1 MVSEIT
7 MLVSNTC
14 GTNRL
19 VNVECILLQSLQD
32 DVCDVD
38 KSLDAFIKIS
48 SVVTQDDEKT
58 KTVACECA
66 GLYCLIFK

>member
-19 VNVECILLQSLQD
+19 VNDECILLQCLQG
-32 DVCDVD
+32 DVD
-38 KSLDAFIKIS
+38 KSLDAFMKIS
-48 SVVTQDDEKT
+48 SVVTQADEKT

>member
-1 MVSEIT
+1 MYFAIF
-7 MLVSNTC
+7 
-14 GTNRL
+14 
-19 VNVECILLQSLQD
+19 LQD

-38 KSLDAFIKIS
+38 KSLGAFMKIA

-66 GLYCLIFK
+66 GLYGLVLQ